1 MVTPFTIIN
10 VLLIT
15 TLITACADIDEHT
28 GHLAQ
33 EHDVEL
39 TEMESELRRRRLTP
53 LRGQVNRSNQRRGQ
67 PAPPRPTPPRLEPE
81 VEEAPEPE
89 VEEAPEPE
97 VEEAPEPEIEEA
109 PEPEIEEAP
118 EPEVEEAPEPDAE
131 EAPED
136 PLSYESH
143 QIQDVLNLPASPYN
157 YAPQNV
163 PAAFA
168 REAALVDNTP
178 PDNLLDD
185 RRATLGRVLF
195 YDTLLSAN
203 EEVSCASCHR
213 QEIGFTDDAQFS
225 EGFEGGLTG
234 RNSMSLINSRYYAN
248 GAMFWDERALT
259 LEHQVL
265 MPIQDAVEMGVSLEE
280 LVSRVEDSAY
290 YPALFTLTFGDPAVT
305 SDRISVA
312 LANFVR
318 SIVSHNS
325 PYDQGLAQAGG
336 DPQAPFVNFTPEENR
351 GKDLFFR
358 GQNGGANCAV
368 CHLAPAPGAPRGRGA
383 PRPTSIFFVDGV
395 SNNGLTDGRGVD
407 EDLGHGEVSR
417 RVADNGKF
425 KSPSLR
431 QTALTGPFMHDGSLE
446 TLRDVIDHYSE
457 GIQAHPNL
465 DPRLRQG
472 PNGPPQRLNLSD
484 ADKDALEAF
493 LHTLTDESLS
503 ADERFSNPFR

>member
-1 MVTPFTIIN
+1 MAIPFKITH
-10 VLLIT
+10 VLMIT
-15 TLITACADIDEHT
+15 TLITACSTVDEDADNSV
-28 GHLAQ
+28 A

-39 TEMESELRRRRLTP
+39 IELESELRG
-53 LRGQVNRSNQRRGQ
+53 RGPRPRRGRATPPRRPRPVP
-67 PAPPRPTPPRLEPE
+67 PAPPSRPAPE
-81 VEEAPEPE
+81 PEPE
-89 VEEAPEPE
+89 VEEEPE
-97 VEEAPEPEIEEA
+97 
-109 PEPEIEEAP
+109 
-118 EPEVEEAPEPDAE
+118 
-131 EAPED
+131 
-136 PLSYESH
+136 PLSYDSDM
-143 QIQDVLNLPASPYN
+143 IQDVLNLPSDPYN
-157 YAPQNV
+157 YDPQNIPV
-163 PAAFA
+163 AFA

-178 PDNLLDD
+178 NDNLLDD

-203 EEVSCASCHR
+203 EEISCASCHR

-234 RNSMSLINSRYYAN
+234 RNSMSLINLRYYAN

-280 LVSRVEDSAY
+280 LVSRVENSSY
-290 YPALFTLTFGDPAVT
+290 YPALFTLTFGDPQVT
-305 SDRISVA
+305 SERISLA

-318 SIVSHNS
+318 SITSHNS
-325 PYDQGLAQAGG
+325 PYDRGLTQAGG
-336 DPQAPFVNFTPEENR
+336 NPRPPFVNFSAEENR
-351 GKDLFFR
+351 GKDLFFG

-368 CHLAPAPGAPRGRGA
+368 CHLAPAPGAPRGPGN
-383 PRPTSIFFVDGV
+383 PPPTSIFFVNGV
-395 SNNGLTDGRGVD
+395 SNNGLTDGSGAD
-407 EDLGHGEVSR
+407 EDLGRGGVSGR
-417 RVADNGKF
+417 AQDDGKF

-472 PNGPPQRLNLSD
+472 RNGPPQRLNLSV
-484 ADKDALEAF
+484 ADKEALEAF
-493 LHTLTDESLS
+493 LHALTDEGVST
-503 ADERFSNPFR
+503 DERFSNPFH